1 MKKIRKFFKVDGK
14 YKFEWNDLRALL
26 QLINVALIIF
36 AGFSVGAIFG
46 LIIAVLGLIKDL
58 ISDRHI
64 NGIILH
70 VLGMIL
76 NIFILCM

>member
-1 MKKIRKFFKVDGK
+1 MEKIKKFFKVDGK
-14 YKFEWNDLRALL
+14 YQFEWNDLRALL

-46 LIIAVLGLIKDL
+46 LIIATLGLVKDL
-58 ISDRHI
+58 IVDRHI
-64 NGIILH
+64 NGMALH
-70 VLGMIL
+70 LLGMIL